1 MKAFRVLFPF
11 LHFFSKFDL
20 KKFIV
25 EVMTSCMTPNKTMKT
40 LTLPQRVKR
49 FPVLQTH
56 VPWPCFCRW
65 LHIFGGLLLFSVPG
79 ARSRLSIQCFSS
91 FSYNLK
97 KKMLGEDNYHIRPA
111 CLPAPRGVLCMY
123 SCVFNIP
130 KYLYLQNCIYSI
142 LSFIEK
148 SGPIKLIIFSL
159 LKWSSPHLKCRLK
172 YFNDFFKLN
181 FENYTF
187 RNLVF

>member
-97 KKMLGEDNYHIRPA
+97 KKKCWVRTTTTYALPVYLLLVGFCACIAVYLTYPNIFTYKLHIFYTLFYWEKWPNKIYH
-111 CLPAPRGVLCMY
+111 
-123 SCVFNIP
+123 F
-130 KYLYLQNCIYSI
+130 Q
-142 LSFIEK
+142 
-148 SGPIKLIIFSL
+148 
-159 LKWSSPHLKCRLK
+159 SS
-172 YFNDFFKLN
+172 
-181 FENYTF
+181 
-187 RNLVF
+187 